1 MCFLFLQ
8 VIQCVTGNQQIEIED
23 VISIELMSYL
33 PLEDLIP

>member
-1 MCFLFLQ
+1 MCFISLQ
-8 VIQCVTGNQQIEIED
+8 IIQCVTGNQQLDKED